1 MISTNE
7 KFLRNKENRIKLL
20 LTNREISFLHAFNF
34 LYNYYSF
41 NNFAGKTPIFSVF
54 EAIYIKN
61 IKLPA
66 WQLAIQCNISRS
78 TLFNYRNAIVNAF
91 YMCVNENIITDKVA
105 ITKEETNEF

>member
-1 MISTNE
+1 MKNYTFYAPKQTVQNACALLCQILAKIIFMISTNE

-66 WQLAIQCNISRS
+66 DI
-78 TLFNYRNAIVNAF
+78 
-91 YMCVNENIITDKVA
+91 
-105 ITKEETNEF
+105 